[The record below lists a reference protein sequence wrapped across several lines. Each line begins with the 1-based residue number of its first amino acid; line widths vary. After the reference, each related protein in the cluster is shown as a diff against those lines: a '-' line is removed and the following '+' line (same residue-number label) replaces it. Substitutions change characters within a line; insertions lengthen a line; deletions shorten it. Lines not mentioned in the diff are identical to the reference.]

1 MLFGH
6 NYFNVR
12 MNGKKVKI
20 DTDKT
25 EFTVTV
31 KNGKATFSVEA
42 EPIVTDEC
50 SDYCDYCNLCA
61 GNNYTEHGTPLKAG
75 ENNCY
80 LAKIRHGLAYRM
92 KDGCEPLRG
101 MSLVERLNLLNDTPS
116 ISLRRVFD
124 DHRDAGK

>member
-12 MNGKKVKI
+12 MNGKKVII

-31 KNGKATFSVEA
+31 KNGKATFNVEA

-50 SDYCDYCNLCA
+50 SDYCDCCQ
-61 GNNYTEHGTPLKAG
+61 NNDEIKEVVVEDNNVTKLEVVDKLDEPVKATK
-75 ENNCY
+75 
-80 LAKIRHGLAYRM
+80 KI
-92 KDGCEPLRG
+92 K
-101 MSLVERLNLLNDTPS
+101 
-116 ISLRRVFD
+116 
-124 DHRDAGK
+124 

>member
-50 SDYCDYCNLCA
+50 SDYCDYCNGCS
-61 GNNYTEHGTPLKAG
+61 GSG
-75 ENNCY
+75 EINEVVVEDNTNDITK
-80 LAKIRHGLAYRM
+80 LEVI
-92 KDGCEPLRG
+92 DDEPTKTTKTSKKKTL
-101 MSLVERLNLLNDTPS
+101 DT
-116 ISLRRVFD
+116 VC
-124 DHRDAGK
+124 

>member
-31 KNGKATFSVEA
+31 KNGKATFTVEA

-50 SDYCDYCNLCA
+50 DEFDCCDCCP
-61 GNNYTEHGTPLKAG
+61 GSG
-75 ENNCY
+75 EINEVVVEDNTNDIT
-80 LAKIRHGLAYRM
+80 KSEVI
-92 KDGCEPLRG
+92 DDEPVKTTKTSKKKTL
-101 MSLVERLNLLNDTPS
+101 DT
-116 ISLRRVFD
+116 VC
-124 DHRDAGK
+124 

>member
-31 KNGKATFSVEA
+31 KNGKATFNVEA
-42 EPIVTDEC
+42 EPVVTDEC
-50 SDYCDYCNLCA
+50 SDCCSSCDEIKEVIVEDNKPDTI
-61 GNNYTEHGTPLKAG
+61 NVNITKG
-75 ENNCY
+75 EEKPKTSKKKT
-80 LAKIRHGLAYRM
+80 L
-92 KDGCEPLRG
+92 
-101 MSLVERLNLLNDTPS
+101 DT
-116 ISLRRVFD
+116 VC
-124 DHRDAGK
+124 

>member
-50 SDYCDYCNLCA
+50 SDYCDYCNGCS
-61 GNNYTEHGTPLKAG
+61 GSG
-75 ENNCY
+75 EINEVVVEDNTNDITK
-80 LAKIRHGLAYRM
+80 LEVI
-92 KDGCEPLRG
+92 DDEPVKTTKTSKKKTL
-101 MSLVERLNLLNDTPS
+101 DT
-116 ISLRRVFD
+116 VC
-124 DHRDAGK
+124 

>member
-42 EPIVTDEC
+42 EPIVTDEV
-50 SDYCDYCNLCA
+50 DYCDCCPGSGAISEVAVEDNTNDITRLEVIDDEPIK
-61 GNNYTEHGTPLKAG
+61 TT
-75 ENNCY
+75 
-80 LAKIRHGLAYRM
+80 KISKKKTL
-92 KDGCEPLRG
+92 
-101 MSLVERLNLLNDTPS
+101 DT
-116 ISLRRVFD
+116 VC
-124 DHRDAGK
+124 

>member
-6 NYFNVR
+6 NYFNIR

-31 KNGKATFSVEA
+31 KNGKATFNVEA

-50 SDYCDYCNLCA
+50 ECSDYCGGCPCCDEIKEVIVEDNKPDTI
-61 GNNYTEHGTPLKAG
+61 NVNIT
-75 ENNCY
+75 
-80 LAKIRHGLAYRM
+80 
-92 KDGCEPLRG
+92 KDGDDKPKTTKKKTL
-101 MSLVERLNLLNDTPS
+101 DT
-116 ISLRRVFD
+116 VC
-124 DHRDAGK
+124 

>member
-31 KNGKATFSVEA
+31 KNGKAIFTVEA
-42 EPIVTDEC
+42 EPIVTDEF
-50 SDYCDYCNLCA
+50 DYCDCCP
-61 GNNYTEHGTPLKAG
+61 GSG
-75 ENNCY
+75 EINEVVVEDNTNDIT
-80 LAKIRHGLAYRM
+80 KSEVI
-92 KDGCEPLRG
+92 DDEPIKTTKTSKKKTL
-101 MSLVERLNLLNDTPS
+101 DT
-116 ISLRRVFD
+116 VC
-124 DHRDAGK
+124 

>member
-6 NYFNVR
+6 NYFNVK

-31 KNGKATFSVEA
+31 KNGKATFNVEA

-50 SDYCDYCNLCA
+50 SDYCDCCSSCDEIKEVVVED
-61 GNNYTEHGTPLKAG
+61 NNITKLEVIDEPVKATKTSKKKT
-75 ENNCY
+75 
-80 LAKIRHGLAYRM
+80 L
-92 KDGCEPLRG
+92 
-101 MSLVERLNLLNDTPS
+101 DT
-116 ISLRRVFD
+116 VC
-124 DHRDAGK
+124 

>member
-31 KNGKATFSVEA
+31 KNGKAIFTVEA
-42 EPIVTDEC
+42 EPIATDEC
-50 SDYCDYCNLCA
+50 DEFDCCDCCPGSGEINEVVVEDNT
-61 GNNYTEHGTPLKAG
+61 NNITKLEA
-75 ENNCY
+75 
-80 LAKIRHGLAYRM
+80 I
-92 KDGCEPLRG
+92 DDEPIKTTKTSKKKTL
-101 MSLVERLNLLNDTPS
+101 DT
-116 ISLRRVFD
+116 VC
-124 DHRDAGK
+124 

>member
-25 EFTVTV
+25 KFTVTV
-31 KNGKATFSVEA
+31 KNGKATFNVEA

-50 SDYCDYCNLCA
+50 SDYCDCCPGCDEIKEVFVEDNKPDTI
-61 GNNYTEHGTPLKAG
+61 NVNITKG
-75 ENNCY
+75 EEKPKTNKKKT
-80 LAKIRHGLAYRM
+80 L
-92 KDGCEPLRG
+92 
-101 MSLVERLNLLNDTPS
+101 DT
-116 ISLRRVFD
+116 VC
-124 DHRDAGK
+124 

>member
-31 KNGKATFSVEA
+31 KNGKATFNVEA
-42 EPIVTDEC
+42 EPVVTDECDC
-50 SDYCDYCNLCA
+50 SDYCDCCPGCDEIEEIVVKDEEPIIKDIEPDTINI
-61 GNNYTEHGTPLKAG
+61 NIT
-75 ENNCY
+75 
-80 LAKIRHGLAYRM
+80 
-92 KDGCEPLRG
+92 KDGDDKPKTRKKKTL
-101 MSLVERLNLLNDTPS
+101 DT
-116 ISLRRVFD
+116 VC
-124 DHRDAGK
+124 

>member
-50 SDYCDYCNLCA
+50 SDYCDYCNCCSDS
-61 GNNYTEHGTPLKAG
+61 G
-75 ENNCY
+75 EINEVVVEDNTNDIT
-80 LAKIRHGLAYRM
+80 KSEVI
-92 KDGCEPLRG
+92 DDEPVKTTKTSKKKTL
-101 MSLVERLNLLNDTPS
+101 
-116 ISLRRVFD
+116 
-124 DHRDAGK
+124 DAVC

>member
-31 KNGKATFSVEA
+31 KNGKATFTVEA
-42 EPIVTDEC
+42 EPIVTDEY
-50 SDYCDYCNLCA
+50 SDYCDCSGSGEINEVVVEDNT
-61 GNNYTEHGTPLKAG
+61 NNITKLEV
-75 ENNCY
+75 
-80 LAKIRHGLAYRM
+80 I
-92 KDGCEPLRG
+92 DDEPIKTTKTSKKKTL
-101 MSLVERLNLLNDTPS
+101 DT
-116 ISLRRVFD
+116 VC
-124 DHRDAGK
+124 

>member
-31 KNGKATFSVEA
+31 KNGKAIFTVEA
-42 EPIVTDEC
+42 EPIATDEC
-50 SDYCDYCNLCA
+50 SDYCDYCNCCSDS
-61 GNNYTEHGTPLKAG
+61 GEINEVVVEDNTNNITKLEA
-75 ENNCY
+75 
-80 LAKIRHGLAYRM
+80 I
-92 KDGCEPLRG
+92 DDEPIKTTKTSKKKTL
-101 MSLVERLNLLNDTPS
+101 DT
-116 ISLRRVFD
+116 VC
-124 DHRDAGK
+124 

>member
-42 EPIVTDEC
+42 EPIVTDEF
-50 SDYCDYCNLCA
+50 DYCDCCPGSGEINEVA
-61 GNNYTEHGTPLKAG
+61 VEDNTEV
-75 ENNCY
+75 
-80 LAKIRHGLAYRM
+80 I
-92 KDGCEPLRG
+92 DDEPIKTTKTSKKKTL
-101 MSLVERLNLLNDTPS
+101 DT
-116 ISLRRVFD
+116 VC
-124 DHRDAGK
+124 

>member
-31 KNGKATFSVEA
+31 KNGKATFTVEA
-42 EPIVTDEC
+42 EPIATDEF
-50 SDYCDYCNLCA
+50 DYCNCCS
-61 GNNYTEHGTPLKAG
+61 GSG
-75 ENNCY
+75 EINEVVVEDNTNDITK
-80 LAKIRHGLAYRM
+80 LEVI
-92 KDGCEPLRG
+92 DDEPIKTTKTSKKKTL
-101 MSLVERLNLLNDTPS
+101 DT
-116 ISLRRVFD
+116 VC
-124 DHRDAGK
+124 

>member
-31 KNGKATFSVEA
+31 KNGKATFNVEA

-50 SDYCDYCNLCA
+50 SDCCDCSGSGEINEVVVEDNT
-61 GNNYTEHGTPLKAG
+61 NNITKLEV
-75 ENNCY
+75 
-80 LAKIRHGLAYRM
+80 I
-92 KDGCEPLRG
+92 DDEPIKTTKTSKKKTL
-101 MSLVERLNLLNDTPS
+101 DT
-116 ISLRRVFD
+116 VC
-124 DHRDAGK
+124 

>member
-1 MLFGH
+1 
-6 NYFNVR
+6 

-50 SDYCDYCNLCA
+50 SDYCDCSGSGEINEVVVEDST
-61 GNNYTEHGTPLKAG
+61 NNITKLEV
-75 ENNCY
+75 
-80 LAKIRHGLAYRM
+80 I
-92 KDGCEPLRG
+92 DDEPIKTTKTSKKKTL
-101 MSLVERLNLLNDTPS
+101 DT
-116 ISLRRVFD
+116 VC
-124 DHRDAGK
+124 

>member
-31 KNGKATFSVEA
+31 KNGKATFNVEA
-42 EPIVTDEC
+42 EPIVTDEF
-50 SDYCDYCNLCA
+50 DYCDCC
-61 GNNYTEHGTPLKAG
+61 PSSG
-75 ENNCY
+75 EINEVAVEDNTNDITK
-80 LAKIRHGLAYRM
+80 LEVI
-92 KDGCEPLRG
+92 DDEPIKTTKTSKKKTL
-101 MSLVERLNLLNDTPS
+101 DT
-116 ISLRRVFD
+116 VC
-124 DHRDAGK
+124 